1 MITASSCAG
10 AIGEIKYEDSKPKS
24 FILEK
29 LGLGKGFKEND
40 FVYHGKKYEKIA
52 ILIYEQIYN
61 SKIGEFG
68 LIPHE

>member
-1 MITASSCAG
+1 MITASGCAG

-24 FILEK
+24 FMLEK

-52 ILIYEQIYN
+52 ILIYE
-61 SKIGEFG
+61 
-68 LIPHE
+68 